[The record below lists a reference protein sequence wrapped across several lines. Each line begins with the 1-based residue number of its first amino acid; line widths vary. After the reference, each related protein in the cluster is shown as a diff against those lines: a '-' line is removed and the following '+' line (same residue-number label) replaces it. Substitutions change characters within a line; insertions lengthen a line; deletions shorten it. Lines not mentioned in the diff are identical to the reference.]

1 MQSSHSAMIG
11 GVVNAK
17 STLMA
22 GFTSVRNVGAPDF
35 MDVALKSAIDA
46 DEFLG
51 LFFIK
56 SHTQIDSFNIFC

>member
-1 MQSSHSAMIG
+1 
-11 GVVNAK
+11 
-17 STLMA
+17 
-22 GFTSVRNVGAPDF
+22 
-35 MDVALKSAIDA
+35 MDVVLKSAIDA